1 MRRLR
6 QAAKVSVLLCVLT
19 SSACNV
25 GRRQLYEPDV
35 IPQLRNTQAPVKLH
49 LMSGE
54 LYALDAWHFELADSV
69 IVGSGALH
77 GIDRQVVSRGTFR
90 VPMDSIIFAE
100 TNEPRSVAPFGIA
113 LLAVWSTVWGA
124 LTVACVAN
132 PKSCFGSCPT
142 FYLDDVSTDRPRAEG
157 FSSSIAKVLEERDVD
172 ALGVSR
178 PGGVRVD
185 VRMTNEALETHAV
198 RYVQL
203 HVVPKPAHAEIFAT
217 AEGDFYRTSGT
228 LRAVR
233 CRSPQGDCLG
243 DLLYRDSL
251 EYRSL
256 TDSADLGIRETVE
269 LVFPA
274 AAGNVGLVLEARQ
287 TFVSTFLL
295 YQMMAYMGSEA
306 ATWLATLERGDPF
319 SRRAAWRMANIVGS
333 IEVSVA
339 GDSGPWHAIGSFRE
353 AGPIATDVQMVP
365 FTLPP
370 ASDSVRVRLKM
381 ARGSWRVGYVG
392 LVTASPTTATT
403 LDPFE
408 VQRLN
413 GETGEEREVLHDA
426 NRYLFT
432 HPGDEYRLSFMLP
445 SAADRYELFL
455 ESRGY
460 YYEWMREEWLAEE
473 DPAMVALMLTR
484 PEAALKALAGEYKL
498 READFEVNF
507 WSSRFGR

>member
-1 MRRLR
+1 MQRLR
-6 QAAKVSVLLCVLT
+6 QAAKVSVLLCVLI
-19 SSACNV
+19 SSACQV
-25 GRRQLYEPDV
+25 GRRRLYEPDA
-35 IPQLRNTQAPVKLH
+35 IPRLRNTQAPVKLH

-77 GIDRQVVSRGTFR
+77 GIDRQVLSHGTFS
-90 VPMDSIIFAE
+90 VPMDSVIFAE
-100 TNEPRSVAPFGIA
+100 TNEPRSVAPFGIP

-124 LTVACVAN
+124 LTVGCVAD

-142 FYLDDVSTDRPRAEG
+142 FYLDDVSTDRPLAEG

-198 RYVQL
+198 RYVKL
-203 HVVPKPAHAEIFAT
+203 LAVPKPAHAEILAT
-217 AEGDFYRTSGT
+217 AEGDFYRASGT

-233 CRSPQGDCLG
+233 CQSPQGDCLG

-256 TDSADLGIRETVE
+256 TDSTDLGIRETVE

-274 AAGNVGLVLEARQ
+274 AVGNVGLVLEARQ

-333 IEVSVA
+333 IEVSIAV
-339 GDSGPWHAIGSFRE
+339 DSGPWHAIGSFSE
-353 AGPIATDVQMVP
+353 AGPIATDVQLVP

-370 ASDSVRVRLKM
+370 ASDSVRVRLRM

-392 LVTASPTTATT
+392 LVTASTTSATA

-408 VQRLN
+408 VRRLK

-445 SAADRYELFL
+445 SHADQYELFL

-473 DPAMVALMLTR
+473 DPAMVAMMLTH
-484 PEAALKALAGEYKL
+484 PEAALKALAGEYKR

-507 WSSRFGR
+507 WNSRFGR

>member
-1 MRRLR
+1 MRKLR
-6 QAAKVSVLLCVLT
+6 PAAKVSVLLCVLT
-19 SSACNV
+19 STACNV
-25 GRRQLYEPDV
+25 GRRQLYEPYA
-35 IPQLRNTQAPVKLH
+35 IPHIRDTQAPVKLH
-49 LMSGE
+49 MMSGE
-54 LYALDAWHFELADSV
+54 LYALDAWNFELADSV

-77 GIDRQVVSRGTFR
+77 GIDRQVVSRGTFS
-90 VPMDSIIFAE
+90 VPMDSVIFAE
-100 TNEPRSVAPFGIA
+100 TNEPRTVAPFGIP

-124 LTVACVAN
+124 FTVACVAD

-203 HVVPKPAHAEIFAT
+203 HAVPKPADTEIFAT
-217 AEGDFYRTSGT
+217 AEGDFYEASRTLG
-228 LRAVR
+228 AVR

-243 DLLYRDSL
+243 NLLFRDSL

-333 IEVSVA
+333 IEVSIAV
-339 GDSGPWHAIGSFRE
+339 DSGPWRAIGSFSE
-353 AGPIATDVQMVP
+353 AGPIASDVQMVP

-370 ASDSVRVRLKM
+370 ASDSVRVRLEM
-381 ARGSWRVGYVG
+381 ARGSWRIGYVG
-392 LVTASPTTATT
+392 LVTASPTTATV

-408 VQRLN
+408 VRRLK
-413 GETGEEREVLHDA
+413 GATGEEREILRDA

-432 HPGDEYRLSFMLP
+432 HPGDEYLLSFRLP
-445 SAADRYELFL
+445 SDTDLYELFL
-455 ESRGY
+455 ESSGY
-460 YYEWMREEWLAEE
+460 YYEWMRAEWLAEE
-473 DPAMVALMLTR
+473 DPTMVALMLTH
-484 PEAALKALAGEYKL
+484 PEAALKALAGEYKR

-507 WSSRFGR
+507 WNSRFGR

>member
-1 MRRLR
+1 MQRRPPPAVR
-6 QAAKVSVLLCVLT
+6 ARRDP
-19 SSACNV
+19 SA
-25 GRRQLYEPDV
+25 
-35 IPQLRNTQAPVKLH
+35 
-49 LMSGE
+49 
-54 LYALDAWHFELADSV
+54 
-69 IVGSGALH
+69 
-77 GIDRQVVSRGTFR
+77 
-90 VPMDSIIFAE
+90 
-100 TNEPRSVAPFGIA
+100 
-113 LLAVWSTVWGA
+113 
-124 LTVACVAN
+124 
-132 PKSCFGSCPT
+132 
-142 FYLDDVSTDRPRAEG
+142 
-157 FSSSIAKVLEERDVD
+157 
-172 ALGVSR
+172 
-178 PGGVRVD
+178 
-185 VRMTNEALETHAV
+185 EALETHAV
-198 RYVQL
+198 RYVRL

-217 AEGDFYRTSGT
+217 AEGDFYRASGT

-233 CRSPQGDCLG
+233 CRSPHGDCLG

-256 TDSADLGIRETVE
+256 SDSADLGIRETVE

-274 AAGNVGLVLEARQ
+274 VAGNVGLVLEARQ

-333 IEVSVA
+333 IEVSIAV
-339 GDSGPWHAIGSFRE
+339 DSGPWHAIGSFSE

-392 LVTASPTTATT
+392 LVTASPTTATV

-408 VQRLN
+408 VQRLK

-445 SAADRYELFL
+445 SDADRYELFL
-455 ESRGY
+455 ESSGY
-460 YYEWMREEWLAEE
+460 YYEWMRAEWLAEE
-473 DPAMVALMLTR
+473 DPAMVALMLTH

-507 WSSRFGR
+507 WNSRFGR

>member
-1 MRRLR
+1 
-6 QAAKVSVLLCVLT
+6 
-19 SSACNV
+19 
-25 GRRQLYEPDV
+25 
-35 IPQLRNTQAPVKLH
+35 
-49 LMSGE
+49 MSGE
-54 LYALDAWHFELADSV
+54 LYALDTWHFELANSV
-69 IVGSGALH
+69 IVGSGALY
-77 GIDRQVVSRGTFR
+77 GIDRQAVSQGTFN
-90 VPMDSIIFAE
+90 VPMDSVIFAE
-100 TNEPRSVAPFGIA
+100 TNEPRTVVPFGIP
-113 LLAVWSTVWGA
+113 LLAIWTTVWGA
-124 LTVACVAN
+124 LTVACVAD

-203 HVVPKPAHAEIFAT
+203 HAVPKPAHAELFAT
-217 AEGDFYRTSGT
+217 AEGDFYKASGT
-228 LRAVR
+228 MRAVG
-233 CRSPQGDCLG
+233 CRSHYGDCLG
-243 DLLYRDSL
+243 ELLYRDSL
-251 EYRSL
+251 EYKSL

-274 AAGNVGLVLEARQ
+274 TAGNVGLVLEARQ

-333 IEVSVA
+333 IEVSIAV
-339 GDSGPWHAIGSFRE
+339 DSGPWHAIGSFSE
-353 AGPIATDVQMVP
+353 AGPIATDVQLVP

-370 ASDSVRVRLKM
+370 TADSVRVRLRM

-392 LVTASPTTATT
+392 LVKASPATATA

-408 VQRLN
+408 VQRLK
-413 GETGEEREVLHDA
+413 GETGGEREILHDA
-426 NRYLFT
+426 DRYLFT

-445 SAADRYELFL
+445 SDADRYELFL

-460 YYEWMREEWLAEE
+460 YYEWMRAEWLAEE
-473 DPAMVALMLTR
+473 DTAMVALMLTR

-498 READFEVNF
+498 REANFEVNF
-507 WSSRFGR
+507 WNSRFGR